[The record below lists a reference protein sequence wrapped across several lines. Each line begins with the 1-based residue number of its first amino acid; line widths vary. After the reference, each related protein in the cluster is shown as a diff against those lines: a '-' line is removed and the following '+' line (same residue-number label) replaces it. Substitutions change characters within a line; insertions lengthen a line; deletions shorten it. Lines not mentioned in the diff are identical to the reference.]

1 MATQNKNLSLFNKP
15 EIPSAK
21 GMRFGIVVA
30 NWNGEITNN
39 LLTGVKST
47 LLECGASEKN
57 ITIIEVPGSFE
68 LVFGA
73 KLLSKKKLDA
83 IICLGSVIKGETKHF
98 DFVCNAVSLGIK
110 DLNIAQI
117 GHPILRNKTKD
128 IPINDIKSNNTQKI
142 IEKMI
147 QTMRK
152 HNGAGLA
159 ANQIYEPIRIC
170 IIEVLDNP
178 RYKHLNTIPLK
189 ILINPKVIIKKDTA
203 TFNSYEGCLSV
214 PNLRGKVRRYNSI
227 NVTYYTMDAKKI
239 TENIKGLESIVYQHE
254 IDHLDGYLFTDKVE
268 DNSTLVTYENYQKY
282 YEEEYKK
289 ELEKFNNIAENLS

>member
-1 MATQNKNLSLFNKP
+1 MFK
-15 EIPSAK
+15 
-21 GMRFGIVVA
+21 
-30 NWNGEITNN
+30 
-39 LLTGVKST
+39 
-47 LLECGASEKN
+47 
-57 ITIIEVPGSFE
+57 
-68 LVFGA
+68 
-73 KLLSKKKLDA
+73 
-83 IICLGSVIKGETKHF
+83 
-98 DFVCNAVSLGIK
+98 DF
-110 DLNIAQI
+110 NIAQI

-128 IPINDIKSNNTQKI
+128 IPINKIKSENTKKI

-147 QTMRK
+147 KTMRK

-189 ILINPKVIIKKDTA
+189 VLINPKVIIKKDTT

-214 PNLRGKVRRYNSI
+214 PNLRGKVKRYNTI

-239 TENIKGLESIVYQHE
+239 TEDIKGLESIVYQHE
-254 IDHLDGYLFTDKVE
+254 IDHLNGYLFTDKVE

-289 ELEKFNNIAENLS
+289 ELENFNSIAVNLS

>member
-1 MATQNKNLSLFNKP
+1 MF
-15 EIPSAK
+15 
-21 GMRFGIVVA
+21 
-30 NWNGEITNN
+30 
-39 LLTGVKST
+39 
-47 LLECGASEKN
+47 
-57 ITIIEVPGSFE
+57 
-68 LVFGA
+68 
-73 KLLSKKKLDA
+73 
-83 IICLGSVIKGETKHF
+83 
-98 DFVCNAVSLGIK
+98 K

-117 GHPILRNKTKD
+117 GHPILRNKTKE
-128 IPINDIKSNNTQKI
+128 IPINDIKSDNTQKI

-147 QTMRK
+147 KTMRK

-189 ILINPKVIIKKDTA
+189 VLINPKVIIKKDTA

-289 ELEKFNNIAENLS
+289 ELENFNSIAENLS

>member
-1 MATQNKNLSLFNKP
+1 MFK
-15 EIPSAK
+15 
-21 GMRFGIVVA
+21 
-30 NWNGEITNN
+30 
-39 LLTGVKST
+39 
-47 LLECGASEKN
+47 
-57 ITIIEVPGSFE
+57 
-68 LVFGA
+68 
-73 KLLSKKKLDA
+73 
-83 IICLGSVIKGETKHF
+83 
-98 DFVCNAVSLGIK
+98 DF
-110 DLNIAQI
+110 NIAQI

-128 IPINDIKSNNTQKI
+128 IPINEIKSENTQKI

-147 QTMRK
+147 KTMRK

-189 ILINPKVIIKKDTA
+189 VLINPKVIIKKDTA

-214 PNLRGKVRRYNSI
+214 PNLRGKVKRYNTI

-239 TENIKGLESIVYQHE
+239 TEDIKGLESIVYQHE

-289 ELEKFNNIAENLS
+289 ELENFNSIADNLS

>member
-1 MATQNKNLSLFNKP
+1 MFK
-15 EIPSAK
+15 
-21 GMRFGIVVA
+21 
-30 NWNGEITNN
+30 
-39 LLTGVKST
+39 
-47 LLECGASEKN
+47 
-57 ITIIEVPGSFE
+57 
-68 LVFGA
+68 
-73 KLLSKKKLDA
+73 
-83 IICLGSVIKGETKHF
+83 
-98 DFVCNAVSLGIK
+98 DF
-110 DLNIAQI
+110 NIAQI

-128 IPINDIKSNNTQKI
+128 IPINEIKSENTKKI

-147 QTMRK
+147 KTMRM

-178 RYKHLNTIPLK
+178 RYKHLNSIPLK
-189 ILINPKVIIKKDTA
+189 VLINPKVIIKKDTA

-214 PNLRGKVRRYNSI
+214 PNLRGKVKRYNTI

-239 TENIKGLESIVYQHE
+239 TEDIKGLESIVYQHE
-254 IDHLDGYLFTDKVE
+254 IDHLDGYLFTDKVK

-289 ELEKFNNIAENLS
+289 ELENFNSNAENLS

>member
-1 MATQNKNLSLFNKP
+1 MFK
-15 EIPSAK
+15 
-21 GMRFGIVVA
+21 
-30 NWNGEITNN
+30 
-39 LLTGVKST
+39 
-47 LLECGASEKN
+47 
-57 ITIIEVPGSFE
+57 
-68 LVFGA
+68 
-73 KLLSKKKLDA
+73 
-83 IICLGSVIKGETKHF
+83 
-98 DFVCNAVSLGIK
+98 DF
-110 DLNIAQI
+110 NIAQI

-128 IPINDIKSNNTQKI
+128 MPINEIKSENTQKI

-147 QTMRK
+147 KTMRK

-178 RYKHLNTIPLK
+178 RYKHLNSIPLK
-189 ILINPKVIIKKDTA
+189 VLINPKVIIKKDTA

-214 PNLRGKVRRYNSI
+214 PNLRGKVKRYNTI

-239 TENIKGLESIVYQHE
+239 TEDIKGLESIVYQHE

-289 ELEKFNNIAENLS
+289 ELENFNSIAENLS

>member
-1 MATQNKNLSLFNKP
+1 MFK
-15 EIPSAK
+15 
-21 GMRFGIVVA
+21 
-30 NWNGEITNN
+30 
-39 LLTGVKST
+39 
-47 LLECGASEKN
+47 
-57 ITIIEVPGSFE
+57 
-68 LVFGA
+68 
-73 KLLSKKKLDA
+73 
-83 IICLGSVIKGETKHF
+83 
-98 DFVCNAVSLGIK
+98 DF
-110 DLNIAQI
+110 NIAQI

-128 IPINDIKSNNTQKI
+128 IPINEIKSENTQKI

-147 QTMRK
+147 KTMRK
-152 HNGAGLA
+152 YNGAGLA

-189 ILINPKVIIKKDTA
+189 VLINPKVIIRKDTA

-214 PNLRGKVRRYNSI
+214 PNLRGKVKRYNTI

-239 TENIKGLESIVYQHE
+239 TEDIKGLESIVYQHE

-289 ELEKFNNIAENLS
+289 ELENFNSIAENLS

>member
-1 MATQNKNLSLFNKP
+1 M
-15 EIPSAK
+15 
-21 GMRFGIVVA
+21 
-30 NWNGEITNN
+30 
-39 LLTGVKST
+39 
-47 LLECGASEKN
+47 
-57 ITIIEVPGSFE
+57 
-68 LVFGA
+68 
-73 KLLSKKKLDA
+73 
-83 IICLGSVIKGETKHF
+83 
-98 DFVCNAVSLGIK
+98 IK

-128 IPINDIKSNNTQKI
+128 IPINDIKSANTQKI

-147 QTMRK
+147 KTMRK

-189 ILINPKVIIKKDTA
+189 VLINPKVIIKKDTA

-289 ELEKFNNIAENLS
+289 ELENFNSIAESLS

>member
-1 MATQNKNLSLFNKP
+1 MFK
-15 EIPSAK
+15 
-21 GMRFGIVVA
+21 
-30 NWNGEITNN
+30 
-39 LLTGVKST
+39 
-47 LLECGASEKN
+47 
-57 ITIIEVPGSFE
+57 
-68 LVFGA
+68 
-73 KLLSKKKLDA
+73 
-83 IICLGSVIKGETKHF
+83 
-98 DFVCNAVSLGIK
+98 DF
-110 DLNIAQI
+110 NIAQI

-128 IPINDIKSNNTQKI
+128 IPINEIKSQNTQKI

-147 QTMRK
+147 KTMRK

-159 ANQIYEPIRIC
+159 ADQIYEPIRIC

-178 RYKHLNTIPLK
+178 RYKHLNSIPLK

-214 PNLRGKVRRYNSI
+214 PNLRGKVKRYNTI

-239 TENIKGLESIVYQHE
+239 TEDIKGLQSIVYQHE

-282 YEEEYKK
+282 YEEGYKK
-289 ELEKFNNIAENLS
+289 ELENFNNIAENLY

>member
-1 MATQNKNLSLFNKP
+1 MFK
-15 EIPSAK
+15 
-21 GMRFGIVVA
+21 
-30 NWNGEITNN
+30 
-39 LLTGVKST
+39 
-47 LLECGASEKN
+47 
-57 ITIIEVPGSFE
+57 
-68 LVFGA
+68 
-73 KLLSKKKLDA
+73 
-83 IICLGSVIKGETKHF
+83 
-98 DFVCNAVSLGIK
+98 DF
-110 DLNIAQI
+110 NIAQI

-128 IPINDIKSNNTQKI
+128 VPINDIKSDNTQKI

-147 QTMRK
+147 KTMRK

-189 ILINPKVIIKKDTA
+189 VLINPKVIIKKDSA

-214 PNLRGKVRRYNSI
+214 PNLRGKVKRYNTI

-239 TENIKGLESIVYQHE
+239 TEDIKGLESIVYQHE

-282 YEEEYKK
+282 YEEGYKK
-289 ELEKFNNIAENLS
+289 ELENFNSIAENLS

>member
-1 MATQNKNLSLFNKP
+1 M
-15 EIPSAK
+15 
-21 GMRFGIVVA
+21 
-30 NWNGEITNN
+30 
-39 LLTGVKST
+39 
-47 LLECGASEKN
+47 
-57 ITIIEVPGSFE
+57 FE
-68 LVFGA
+68 
-73 KLLSKKKLDA
+73 
-83 IICLGSVIKGETKHF
+83 
-98 DFVCNAVSLGIK
+98 DF
-110 DLNIAQI
+110 NIAQI

-128 IPINDIKSNNTQKI
+128 IPINEIKSENIQKI

-147 QTMRK
+147 KTMRK

-178 RYKHLNTIPLK
+178 RYKHLNSIPLK
-189 ILINPKVIIKKDTA
+189 VLINPKVIIKKNTT

-289 ELEKFNNIAENLS
+289 ELENFNSIAENLS

>member
-1 MATQNKNLSLFNKP
+1 MFK
-15 EIPSAK
+15 
-21 GMRFGIVVA
+21 
-30 NWNGEITNN
+30 
-39 LLTGVKST
+39 
-47 LLECGASEKN
+47 
-57 ITIIEVPGSFE
+57 
-68 LVFGA
+68 
-73 KLLSKKKLDA
+73 
-83 IICLGSVIKGETKHF
+83 
-98 DFVCNAVSLGIK
+98 DF
-110 DLNIAQI
+110 NIAQI

-128 IPINDIKSNNTQKI
+128 IPINDIKSDNTQKI

-147 QTMRK
+147 KTMRN

-189 ILINPKVIIKKDTA
+189 VLINPKVIIKKDTA

-227 NVTYYTMDAKKI
+227 NVTYYTMDAKKV

-289 ELEKFNNIAENLS
+289 ELENFNSIAENLS

>member
-1 MATQNKNLSLFNKP
+1 MFK
-15 EIPSAK
+15 
-21 GMRFGIVVA
+21 
-30 NWNGEITNN
+30 
-39 LLTGVKST
+39 
-47 LLECGASEKN
+47 
-57 ITIIEVPGSFE
+57 
-68 LVFGA
+68 
-73 KLLSKKKLDA
+73 
-83 IICLGSVIKGETKHF
+83 
-98 DFVCNAVSLGIK
+98 DF
-110 DLNIAQI
+110 NIAQI

-128 IPINDIKSNNTQKI
+128 IPINEIKSENTQKI

-147 QTMRK
+147 KTMRM

-189 ILINPKVIIKKDTA
+189 VLINPKVIIKKDSA

-214 PNLRGKVRRYNSI
+214 PNLRGKVKRYNTI
-227 NVTYYTMDAKKI
+227 NVTYYNMDAKKI
-239 TENIKGLESIVYQHE
+239 TEDIKGLESIVYQHE

-289 ELEKFNNIAENLS
+289 ELENFNSIAVNLS

>member
-1 MATQNKNLSLFNKP
+1 MFK
-15 EIPSAK
+15 
-21 GMRFGIVVA
+21 
-30 NWNGEITNN
+30 
-39 LLTGVKST
+39 
-47 LLECGASEKN
+47 
-57 ITIIEVPGSFE
+57 
-68 LVFGA
+68 
-73 KLLSKKKLDA
+73 
-83 IICLGSVIKGETKHF
+83 
-98 DFVCNAVSLGIK
+98 DF
-110 DLNIAQI
+110 NIAQI

-128 IPINDIKSNNTQKI
+128 MPINEIKSENTQKI

-147 QTMRK
+147 KTMRK

-189 ILINPKVIIKKDTA
+189 VLINPKVIIKKDTA

-214 PNLRGKVRRYNSI
+214 PNLRGKVKRYNTI
-227 NVTYYTMDAKKI
+227 NVTYYNMDAKKI
-239 TENIKGLESIVYQHE
+239 TEDIKGLESIVYQHE
-254 IDHLDGYLFTDKVE
+254 IDHLHGYLFTDKVE

-289 ELEKFNNIAENLS
+289 ELENFNSIAVNLS

>member
-1 MATQNKNLSLFNKP
+1 MFK
-15 EIPSAK
+15 
-21 GMRFGIVVA
+21 
-30 NWNGEITNN
+30 
-39 LLTGVKST
+39 
-47 LLECGASEKN
+47 
-57 ITIIEVPGSFE
+57 
-68 LVFGA
+68 
-73 KLLSKKKLDA
+73 
-83 IICLGSVIKGETKHF
+83 
-98 DFVCNAVSLGIK
+98 DF
-110 DLNIAQI
+110 NIAQI

-128 IPINDIKSNNTQKI
+128 IPINEIKSENTQKI

-147 QTMRK
+147 KTMRK

-189 ILINPKVIIKKDTA
+189 VLINPKVIIKKDSA

-289 ELEKFNNIAENLS
+289 ELENFNSIAENLS

>member
-1 MATQNKNLSLFNKP
+1 MFK
-15 EIPSAK
+15 
-21 GMRFGIVVA
+21 
-30 NWNGEITNN
+30 
-39 LLTGVKST
+39 
-47 LLECGASEKN
+47 
-57 ITIIEVPGSFE
+57 
-68 LVFGA
+68 
-73 KLLSKKKLDA
+73 
-83 IICLGSVIKGETKHF
+83 
-98 DFVCNAVSLGIK
+98 DF
-110 DLNIAQI
+110 NIAQI

-128 IPINDIKSNNTQKI
+128 IPINEIKSENTQKI

-147 QTMRK
+147 KTMRK

-214 PNLRGKVRRYNSI
+214 PNLRGKVKRYNTI
-227 NVTYYTMDAKKI
+227 NVTYYTKDAKKI
-239 TENIKGLESIVYQHE
+239 TEDIKGLESIVYQHE

-289 ELEKFNNIAENLS
+289 ELENFNSIAENLS

>member
-1 MATQNKNLSLFNKP
+1 MFK
-15 EIPSAK
+15 
-21 GMRFGIVVA
+21 
-30 NWNGEITNN
+30 
-39 LLTGVKST
+39 
-47 LLECGASEKN
+47 
-57 ITIIEVPGSFE
+57 
-68 LVFGA
+68 
-73 KLLSKKKLDA
+73 
-83 IICLGSVIKGETKHF
+83 
-98 DFVCNAVSLGIK
+98 DF
-110 DLNIAQI
+110 NIAQI
-117 GHPILRNKTKD
+117 GHPILRNNTKE
-128 IPINDIKSNNTQKI
+128 IPINEIKSENTKKI

-147 QTMRK
+147 KTMRK

-189 ILINPKVIIKKDTA
+189 VLINPKVIIKKDTA

-214 PNLRGKVRRYNSI
+214 PNLRGKVKRYNTI

-239 TENIKGLESIVYQHE
+239 TEDIKGLESIVYQHE

-289 ELEKFNNIAENLS
+289 ELESFNSIAENLS

>member
-1 MATQNKNLSLFNKP
+1 M
-15 EIPSAK
+15 
-21 GMRFGIVVA
+21 
-30 NWNGEITNN
+30 
-39 LLTGVKST
+39 
-47 LLECGASEKN
+47 
-57 ITIIEVPGSFE
+57 
-68 LVFGA
+68 
-73 KLLSKKKLDA
+73 
-83 IICLGSVIKGETKHF
+83 
-98 DFVCNAVSLGIK
+98 IK

-128 IPINDIKSNNTQKI
+128 IPINDIKSTNTQKI

-147 QTMRK
+147 KTMRK

-289 ELEKFNNIAENLS
+289 ELENFNSVAENLS

>member
-1 MATQNKNLSLFNKP
+1 MFK
-15 EIPSAK
+15 
-21 GMRFGIVVA
+21 
-30 NWNGEITNN
+30 
-39 LLTGVKST
+39 
-47 LLECGASEKN
+47 
-57 ITIIEVPGSFE
+57 
-68 LVFGA
+68 
-73 KLLSKKKLDA
+73 
-83 IICLGSVIKGETKHF
+83 
-98 DFVCNAVSLGIK
+98 DF
-110 DLNIAQI
+110 NIAQI

-128 IPINDIKSNNTQKI
+128 IPINEIKSENTQKI

-147 QTMRK
+147 KTMRK

-189 ILINPKVIIKKDTA
+189 VLINPKVIIKKDTA

-214 PNLRGKVRRYNSI
+214 PNLRGKVKRYNTI
-227 NVTYYTMDAKKI
+227 NVTYYNMDAKKI
-239 TENIKGLESIVYQHE
+239 TEDIKGLESIVYQHE
-254 IDHLDGYLFTDKVE
+254 IDHLHGYLFTDKVE

-289 ELEKFNNIAENLS
+289 ELENFNSIAVNLS

>member
-1 MATQNKNLSLFNKP
+1 MFK
-15 EIPSAK
+15 
-21 GMRFGIVVA
+21 
-30 NWNGEITNN
+30 
-39 LLTGVKST
+39 
-47 LLECGASEKN
+47 
-57 ITIIEVPGSFE
+57 
-68 LVFGA
+68 
-73 KLLSKKKLDA
+73 
-83 IICLGSVIKGETKHF
+83 
-98 DFVCNAVSLGIK
+98 DF
-110 DLNIAQI
+110 NIAQI

-128 IPINDIKSNNTQKI
+128 IPINEIKSENTQKI

-147 QTMRK
+147 KTMRK

-189 ILINPKVIIKKDTA
+189 VLINPKVIIKKDTA

-214 PNLRGKVRRYNSI
+214 PNLRGKVKRYNTI

-239 TENIKGLESIVYQHE
+239 TEDIKGLESIVYQHE

-289 ELEKFNNIAENLS
+289 ELENFNSIAENLY

>member
-1 MATQNKNLSLFNKP
+1 MFK
-15 EIPSAK
+15 
-21 GMRFGIVVA
+21 
-30 NWNGEITNN
+30 
-39 LLTGVKST
+39 
-47 LLECGASEKN
+47 
-57 ITIIEVPGSFE
+57 
-68 LVFGA
+68 
-73 KLLSKKKLDA
+73 
-83 IICLGSVIKGETKHF
+83 
-98 DFVCNAVSLGIK
+98 DF
-110 DLNIAQI
+110 NIAQI

-128 IPINDIKSNNTQKI
+128 IPINEIKSENTQKI
-142 IEKMI
+142 IAKMI
-147 QTMRK
+147 KTMRK

-189 ILINPKVIIKKDTA
+189 VLINPKVIIKKDTA

-214 PNLRGKVRRYNSI
+214 PNLRGKVKRYNTI
-227 NVTYYTMDAKKI
+227 NVTYYTKDAKKI
-239 TENIKGLESIVYQHE
+239 TEDIKGLESIVYQHE

-289 ELEKFNNIAENLS
+289 ELVNFNSIAENLS

>member
-1 MATQNKNLSLFNKP
+1 MFK
-15 EIPSAK
+15 
-21 GMRFGIVVA
+21 
-30 NWNGEITNN
+30 
-39 LLTGVKST
+39 
-47 LLECGASEKN
+47 
-57 ITIIEVPGSFE
+57 
-68 LVFGA
+68 
-73 KLLSKKKLDA
+73 
-83 IICLGSVIKGETKHF
+83 
-98 DFVCNAVSLGIK
+98 DF
-110 DLNIAQI
+110 NIAQI

-128 IPINDIKSNNTQKI
+128 IPINEIKSENTHKI

-147 QTMRK
+147 NTMRE

-189 ILINPKVIIKKDTA
+189 VLINPKIIIKKDTT

-214 PNLRGKVRRYNSI
+214 PNLRGKVKRYNTI

-239 TENIKGLESIVYQHE
+239 TEDIKGLESIVYQHE

-289 ELEKFNNIAENLS
+289 ELANFSSIAENLS

>member
-1 MATQNKNLSLFNKP
+1 MF
-15 EIPSAK
+15 
-21 GMRFGIVVA
+21 
-30 NWNGEITNN
+30 
-39 LLTGVKST
+39 
-47 LLECGASEKN
+47 
-57 ITIIEVPGSFE
+57 
-68 LVFGA
+68 
-73 KLLSKKKLDA
+73 
-83 IICLGSVIKGETKHF
+83 
-98 DFVCNAVSLGIK
+98 K

-117 GHPILRNKTKD
+117 GHPILRNKTTD
-128 IPINDIKSNNTQKI
+128 IPINEIKSENTKKI

-147 QTMRK
+147 KTMRK

-189 ILINPKVIIKKDTA
+189 VLINPKVIIKKDTA

-214 PNLRGKVRRYNSI
+214 PNLRGKVKRYNTI
-227 NVTYYTMDAKKI
+227 NVTYYTKDAKKI
-239 TENIKGLESIVYQHE
+239 TEDIKGLESIVYQHE

-289 ELEKFNNIAENLS
+289 ELENFNSISVNLS

>member
-1 MATQNKNLSLFNKP
+1 MF
-15 EIPSAK
+15 
-21 GMRFGIVVA
+21 
-30 NWNGEITNN
+30 
-39 LLTGVKST
+39 
-47 LLECGASEKN
+47 
-57 ITIIEVPGSFE
+57 
-68 LVFGA
+68 
-73 KLLSKKKLDA
+73 
-83 IICLGSVIKGETKHF
+83 
-98 DFVCNAVSLGIK
+98 K

-128 IPINDIKSNNTQKI
+128 IPINDIKSDNTQKI

-147 QTMRK
+147 KTMRN

-189 ILINPKVIIKKDTA
+189 VLINPKVIIKKDTA

-214 PNLRGKVRRYNSI
+214 PNLRGKVKRYNTI

-239 TENIKGLESIVYQHE
+239 TEDIKGLESIVYQHE

-289 ELEKFNNIAENLS
+289 ELENFNSIAENLS

>member
-1 MATQNKNLSLFNKP
+1 MFK
-15 EIPSAK
+15 
-21 GMRFGIVVA
+21 
-30 NWNGEITNN
+30 
-39 LLTGVKST
+39 
-47 LLECGASEKN
+47 
-57 ITIIEVPGSFE
+57 
-68 LVFGA
+68 
-73 KLLSKKKLDA
+73 
-83 IICLGSVIKGETKHF
+83 
-98 DFVCNAVSLGIK
+98 DF
-110 DLNIAQI
+110 NIAQI

-128 IPINDIKSNNTQKI
+128 IPINEIKSENTKKI

-147 QTMRK
+147 KTMRM

-189 ILINPKVIIKKDTA
+189 VLINPKVIIKKDTA

-214 PNLRGKVRRYNSI
+214 PNLRGKVKRYNTI

-239 TENIKGLESIVYQHE
+239 TEDIKGLESIVYQHE

-289 ELEKFNNIAENLS
+289 ELEDFNSIADNLS

>member
-1 MATQNKNLSLFNKP
+1 MFK
-15 EIPSAK
+15 
-21 GMRFGIVVA
+21 
-30 NWNGEITNN
+30 
-39 LLTGVKST
+39 
-47 LLECGASEKN
+47 
-57 ITIIEVPGSFE
+57 
-68 LVFGA
+68 
-73 KLLSKKKLDA
+73 
-83 IICLGSVIKGETKHF
+83 
-98 DFVCNAVSLGIK
+98 DF
-110 DLNIAQI
+110 NIAQI

-128 IPINDIKSNNTQKI
+128 IPINEIKSENTQKI

-147 QTMRK
+147 KTMRM

-189 ILINPKVIIKKDTA
+189 VLINPKVIIKKDTA

-227 NVTYYTMDAKKI
+227 NVTYYTKDAKKI
-239 TENIKGLESIVYQHE
+239 TEDIKGLESIVYQHE
-254 IDHLDGYLFTDKVE
+254 IDHLHGYLFTDKVE

-289 ELEKFNNIAENLS
+289 ELENFNSIAVNLS

>member
-1 MATQNKNLSLFNKP
+1 MFK
-15 EIPSAK
+15 
-21 GMRFGIVVA
+21 
-30 NWNGEITNN
+30 
-39 LLTGVKST
+39 
-47 LLECGASEKN
+47 
-57 ITIIEVPGSFE
+57 
-68 LVFGA
+68 
-73 KLLSKKKLDA
+73 
-83 IICLGSVIKGETKHF
+83 
-98 DFVCNAVSLGIK
+98 DF
-110 DLNIAQI
+110 NIAQI

-128 IPINDIKSNNTQKI
+128 IPINEIKSENTQKI

-147 QTMRK
+147 KTMRK

-189 ILINPKVIIKKDTA
+189 VLINPKIIIKKDTA

-214 PNLRGKVRRYNSI
+214 PNLRGKVKRYNTI
-227 NVTYYTMDAKKI
+227 NVTYYNMDAKKI
-239 TENIKGLESIVYQHE
+239 TEDIKGLESIVYQHE
-254 IDHLDGYLFTDKVE
+254 IDHLDGFLFTDKVE

-289 ELEKFNNIAENLS
+289 ELENFNSIAVNLS

>member
-1 MATQNKNLSLFNKP
+1 M
-15 EIPSAK
+15 
-21 GMRFGIVVA
+21 
-30 NWNGEITNN
+30 
-39 LLTGVKST
+39 
-47 LLECGASEKN
+47 
-57 ITIIEVPGSFE
+57 
-68 LVFGA
+68 
-73 KLLSKKKLDA
+73 
-83 IICLGSVIKGETKHF
+83 
-98 DFVCNAVSLGIK
+98 IK

-128 IPINDIKSNNTQKI
+128 IPINEIKSENTQKI

-147 QTMRK
+147 KTMRK

-289 ELEKFNNIAENLS
+289 ELENFNSIAESLS

>member
-1 MATQNKNLSLFNKP
+1 MFK
-15 EIPSAK
+15 
-21 GMRFGIVVA
+21 
-30 NWNGEITNN
+30 
-39 LLTGVKST
+39 
-47 LLECGASEKN
+47 
-57 ITIIEVPGSFE
+57 
-68 LVFGA
+68 
-73 KLLSKKKLDA
+73 
-83 IICLGSVIKGETKHF
+83 
-98 DFVCNAVSLGIK
+98 DF
-110 DLNIAQI
+110 NIAQI

-128 IPINDIKSNNTQKI
+128 IPINEIKSENTKKI

-147 QTMRK
+147 KTMRK

-189 ILINPKVIIKKDTA
+189 VLINPKVIIKKDTA

-214 PNLRGKVRRYNSI
+214 PNLRGKVKRYNTI

-239 TENIKGLESIVYQHE
+239 TEDIKGLESIVYQHE

-289 ELEKFNNIAENLS
+289 ELDNFNSIAGNLS

>member
-1 MATQNKNLSLFNKP
+1 MFK
-15 EIPSAK
+15 
-21 GMRFGIVVA
+21 
-30 NWNGEITNN
+30 
-39 LLTGVKST
+39 
-47 LLECGASEKN
+47 
-57 ITIIEVPGSFE
+57 
-68 LVFGA
+68 
-73 KLLSKKKLDA
+73 
-83 IICLGSVIKGETKHF
+83 
-98 DFVCNAVSLGIK
+98 DF
-110 DLNIAQI
+110 NIAQI

-147 QTMRK
+147 KTMRK

-189 ILINPKVIIKKDTA
+189 VLINPKVIIKKDTA

-214 PNLRGKVRRYNSI
+214 PNLRGKVKRYNTI

-289 ELEKFNNIAENLS
+289 ELENFNSIAENLS